1 VSTECLGR
9 KKGNSLE
16 QYENIQS
23 NDAHFNFELIF
34 VPDFVENRPGG
45 TYEKARLRFAHA
57 ETVVPF
63 SCLLGLFLE
72 GSGIFSL
79 LHLLVYEILSV
90 NDVETTSC

>member
-1 VSTECLGR
+1 MLNLNLD
-9 KKGNSLE
+9 GNSVP
-16 QYENIQS
+16 YFIEN
-23 NDAHFNFELIF
+23 H
-34 VPDFVENRPGG
+34 PDG
-45 TYEKARLRFAHA
+45 TYEKARLRFTHA

-72 GSGIFSL
+72 GSGMFSL